1 MCTATWLI
9 RADGFELRFNRDE
22 SRRRLVARPPEASE
36 VGGLRCLAPVDG
48 DAGGTWLGVNE
59 LGLAVAVLNAWE
71 DVSETELPRV
81 SRGALVMGLLA
92 SRSAAEAAERVG
104 ASDLRAYRGFRLAV
118 FEPGAEPI
126 VLAWRER
133 RLEREEPRLPLCS
146 SSLGSEEATAV
157 RSRVLRGMVPA
168 GGAPTPEVL
177 EAFHACHAPER
188 GPWSPCMHRADART
202 VSSAHVVV
210 GPLEIDFRYAPGPP
224 CRTPWGPAQR
234 MRRSGHASAAR

>member
-22 SRRRLVARPPEASE
+22 SRRRLVARPPEAKE
-36 VGGLRCLAPVDG
+36 VGGLRCLAPVDA

-81 SRGALVMGLLA
+81 SRGALVMGLLGCR
-92 SRSAAEAAERVG
+92 SRTEVAERVG
-104 ASDLRAYRGFRLAV
+104 ATDLRAYRGFRLAV
-118 FEPGAEPI
+118 LEPGTEPI

-133 RLEREEPRLPLCS
+133 RLEREEARVPLCS
-146 SSLGSEEATAV
+146 SSLGSATATSV
-157 RSRVLRGMVPA
+157 RSEVLRGMLPP
-168 GGAPTPEVL
+168 GGTATPEVL
-177 EAFHACHAPER
+177 AAFHASHAPER

-202 VSSAHVVV
+202 VSAAHVVV
-210 GPLEIDFRYAPGPP
+210 GPREIDFRYAPGPP
-224 CRTPWGPAQR
+224 CRTPWGPALR
-234 MRRSGHASAAR
+234 LRRSGHARAAR